1 MSLSLFRFEP
11 NDSGLIECFVEN
23 GFVIIRS
30 AVLTESIDKLHN
42 FVSKRYSEE
51 KKTFLKRGEEKNLPV
66 LGISRKIVEEV
77 QNTSLYPELTQAN
90 QLLDSCEKIIGPDLS
105 LVNWLNLW
113 INDPED
119 PSIVTNKS
127 LHQEAWSGQSVD
139 ELTVWVPLHE
149 PDNDNSMSVIP
160 QSHYFGLMPNRNRN
174 LVIPPDFKVPE
185 EIILTLEKGEAVLFH
200 ALLLHKTTG
209 RGKNMRF
216 ACSFTVR
223 NTLAQL
229 GVSTSYQGFFPVR
242 RSAFTRIRKTLGND
256 HLTPLRT
263 YGGKTSNK
271 EILDY

>member
-1 MSLSLFRFEP
+1 MSLSPFRYEP
-11 NDSGLIECFVEN
+11 DDSGLIDCFVDN
-23 GFVIIRS
+23 GFVIIKS
-30 AVLTESIDKLHN
+30 AVPTETVDKLHS
-42 FVSKRYSEE
+42 FVSKRYCEE
-51 KKTFLKRGEEKNLPV
+51 KKTFLNRGPENNPPV
-66 LGISRKIVEEV
+66 LGISRKIVEAV
-77 QNTSLYPELTQAN
+77 QSTSLYPELTQAN
-90 QLLDSCEKIIGPDLS
+90 RLLDSCEQIIGPDLS
-105 LVNWLNLW
+105 LVKWLNLW

-174 LVIPPDFKVPE
+174 LVIPSDFEVPKE
-185 EIILTLEKGEAVLFH
+185 LILTLEKGEAVLFH

-216 ACSFTVR
+216 ACSFTIR

-256 HLTPLRT
+256 YLTPLRT
-263 YGGKTSNK
+263 YGGKSSNK